1 MPATRHRDASN
12 ARVFST
18 YCCCAAPP
26 MNRTTTPLNDTTP
39 TSQTVS
45 PGSVMQR
52 YQLDEDRATADIASP
67 ADERLLQRPFG
78 VVEPTGDHRDR
89 VVPAVARP
97 LPGTDD
103 SGSRVQSTVCKRP
116 TSSEFDG
123 RAHARWEVDVW
134 APSHGRLHAASVS
147 RAYWWTTRPSAPP
160 GTSCGT
166 ATGWPW
172 RPVQPPR

>member
-1 MPATRHRDASN
+1 
-12 ARVFST
+12 
-18 YCCCAAPP
+18 
-26 MNRTTTPLNDTTP
+26 
-39 TSQTVS
+39 
-45 PGSVMQR
+45 MQR

-123 RAHARWEVDVW
+123 RAHARELGVLQGV
-134 APSHGRLHAASVS
+134 R
-147 RAYWWTTRPSAPP
+147 T
-160 GTSCGT
+160 GTC
-166 ATGWPW
+166 
-172 RPVQPPR
+172 PVMTEGF